1 MSIKIFL
8 CKEEKLDLTNTWNKH
23 VVLFASRHPP
33 PVTRFQL
40 VPAFFDTRD
49 TLTPNFFYS
58 PYSVLCTLSST
69 YNKSQRMSMYFY
81 KPDMRLSFK
90 NTLLAM
96 ISIILL
102 QVVNVTLH
110 KKKMRK
116 HVHSTV
122 PAGCP
127 GAPSPAETT
136 FSCLFGEVV
145 RIAWFHL
152 SIFNTKEGGPCRH
165 EELVT
170 ELRTTEGWWCPCQYG
185 NWKTPHGF
193 HLLHES

>member
-1 MSIKIFL
+1 MKQTRCPFCI
-8 CKEEKLDLTNTWNKH
+8 
-23 VVLFASRHPP
+23 PP
-33 PVTRFQL
+33 PATRFQL

-102 QVVNVTLH
+102 QVTLLCT
-110 KKKMRK
+110 KKKCENMC
-116 HVHSTV
+116 T
-122 PAGCP
+122 
-127 GAPSPAETT
+127 
-136 FSCLFGEVV
+136 L
-145 RIAWFHL
+145 
-152 SIFNTKEGGPCRH
+152 PCRLGAQAPLH
-165 EELVT
+165 QPKQRFLVCSEKLLGSLGFT
-170 ELRTTEGWWCPCQYG
+170 FQYSILRGRAM
-185 NWKTPHGF
+185 
-193 HLLHES
+193 